1 MSHQEQRIEHLREL
15 IAATNAGKNPGGQR
29 TLTPDL
35 RVKGGLFFG
44 GKTALT
50 ALPDHLT
57 VIGDLLARGTGL
69 TALPEYLKVTGTLNL
84 VDTAISTLPASLKV
98 CGDLDIRKTAIKDVP
113 AGVCLGSV
121 IRTAADA
128 ENAGNGLNA
137 EAYRA
142 TTELPDLPHAMRAL
156 IDFQNGTG
164 YESYCC
170 GFGVDVRDG
179 TVFQSWTE
187 NEAIV
192 DQLFCIGQA
201 NRCGSMYAFWRADS
215 ARPMHLQ
222 PIVAFGDEGGA
233 WVVASTLDE
242 FLRVLSFDGEP
253 EISDEGVR
261 FARDDEASENQGR
274 YAAFVEAL
282 GLNVITEADE
292 LERLVQK
299 AQAAY
304 QQQFVQALGD

>member
-1 MSHQEQRIEHLREL
+1 MSNQEQRIEHLREL
-15 IAATNAGKNPGGQR
+15 IAATNAGKNPSGQR

-57 VIGDLLARGTGL
+57 VIGDLLARATGL
-69 TALPEYLKVTGTLNL
+69 TALPEHLKITGTLNL
-84 VDTAISTLPASLKV
+84 VDTAITALPASLKV
-98 CGDLDIRKTAIKDVP
+98 YGNLDIRRTAIKDVP

-142 TTELPDLPHAMRAL
+142 TTGLPDLPHALREL
-156 IDFQNGTG
+156 IDFQNRTG

-170 GFGVDVRDG
+170 GFGVDVQDA
-179 TVFQSWTE
+179 TVFRSWTDH
-187 NEAIV
+187 EALV
-192 DQLFCIGQA
+192 DQLFGIGQA
-201 NRCGSMYAFWRADS
+201 NRSGSLYAFWRTDA
-215 ARPMHLQ
+215 AQPMHLQ

-233 WVVASTLDE
+233 WVVARTLDE
-242 FLRVLSFDGEP
+242 FLRVLSFDAEP

-261 FARDDEASENQGR
+261 FARDDEASEHKSK
-274 YAAFVEAL
+274 YAAFLKKRDLAP
-282 GLNVITEADE
+282 IRKTDE
-292 LERLVQK
+292 LERLVQQ

-304 QQQFVQALGD
+304 QQQFDQALRG